1 MAEEKKPKK
10 TYERDGKHWNKEEL
24 NTLLEQH
31 IDGES
36 DKTIANVL
44 TRRIESVKLKRT
56 DLMKNLVVNFT
67 KLDEDGLDEKGI
79 EPGEGYYLTKEN
91 FEKISNLIN
100 TDLDSNLFNLLI
112 KENLEK
118 NAIMNVLFNDG
129 VAGIVI
135 QNAINAAKAITNDD
149 IEKRKIEL
157 DDSKSN

>member
-1 MAEEKKPKK
+1 MEEEKKPKK
-10 TYERDGKHWNKEEL
+10 TYTRHNKNWKKQEL

-31 IDGES
+31 IDGET

-44 TRRIESVKLKRT
+44 ERKIERVKLKRT
-56 DLMKNLVVNFT
+56 ELMRELVNGFT
-67 KLDEDGLDEKGI
+67 KLDDNGLDKKGE
-79 EPGEGYYLTKEN
+79 EPGEGYYLTKDEY
-91 FEKISNLIN
+91 EKISNLIN
-100 TDLDSNLFNLLI
+100 SDLDSSLFNLLI

-135 QNAINAAKAITNDD
+135 QNAIDAAKAITNDD

-157 DDSKSN
+157 NDSKSN

>member
-100 TDLDSNLFNLLI
+100 NDLDSNLFNLLI

-118 NAIMNVLFNDG
+118 NAIMDVLFNNEYISTTILQEAIDAA
-129 VAGIVI
+129 VGITDEDV
-135 QNAINAAKAITNDD
+135 
-149 IEKRKIEL
+149 ERKKKEYKT
-157 DDSKSN
+157 S

>member
-1 MAEEKKPKK
+1 MASTK
-10 TYERDGKHWNKEEL
+10 TYLRDGKNWTKEEL
-24 NTLLEQH
+24 NTLLDQH
-31 IDGES
+31 IEGET
-36 DKTIANVL
+36 DKTIAYVL
-44 TRRIESVKLKRT
+44 DRRIKGVRNKRT
-56 DLMKNLVVNFT
+56 KLMRELVDNFT
-67 KLDEDGLDEKGI
+67 KLDTNGLNDKGI
-79 EPGEGYYLTKEN
+79 EPGEGYYITKEN

-100 TDLDSNLFNLLI
+100 SDLDSSLFNLLI

-135 QNAINAAKAITNDD
+135 QNAIDAAKAITNDD